1 MTTLAVIRPS
11 SWEFPLFLHVLGA
24 ILVMGALMVTA
35 IALVAAWRRTEPR
48 EVRALTRFGLWT
60 LIAGVVPGY
69 ILMRVGAEWIYD
81 REGWG
86 SDGDPDWLGIGYF
99 TADLGGALIL
109 VSLVLAIIGL
119 VRLRGEA
126 ERSVLG
132 RIVGLLTLL
141 VIAGYAVAVWAMT
154 TKPG

>member
-1 MTTLAVIRPS
+1 MTTLAVIRPG

-35 IALVAAWRRTEPR
+35 TALLAAWRRTEPH
-48 EVRALTRFGLWT
+48 EVRALTRFGLWAL
-60 LIAGVVPGY
+60 LIGVVPGY
-69 ILMRVGAEWIYD
+69 IVMRAGAEWIYD

-86 SDGDPDWLGIGYF
+86 GDGDPDWLGIGYA
-99 TADLGGALIL
+99 TSDLGGVLIL
-109 VSLVLAIIGL
+109 LSLVLSIIGL
-119 VRLRGEA
+119 VRLRGGG

-132 RIVGLLTLL
+132 RIVGVLALL